1 MLNQLAVVIVAIDA
15 PVVNVKFG
23 ALAEVPPVVPQVKVL
38 VLLIAA
44 TVNPPEPVY
53 VKPVSVAILNTT
65 VAAVVCVK
73 LMFVLPNAIARVFV
87 TFELN
92 IPQDNTK
99 PPRSSVPLVSVTVLV
114 AVNVVVAA
122 KVVVPD
128 VLLTVKFV
136 SVALVAVLIVPVPTI
151 VGVKLVYV
159 PPLANVKLLRFSAVT
174 AGVHVLPVK
183 SSLLNQPAVVIVG
196 IDAPDV
202 MNKFGALAEVPPVV
216 PKVNVRVTLIAAANP
231 PAPVV
236 VNPVAVAILNTTVAA
251 VV

>member
-1 MLNQLAVVIVAIDA
+1 M
-15 PVVNVKFG
+15 
-23 ALAEVPPVVPQVKVL
+23 
-38 VLLIAA
+38 
-44 TVNPPEPVY
+44 
-53 VKPVSVAILNTT
+53 IL
-65 VAAVVCVK
+65 
-73 LMFVLPNAIARVFV
+73 VLPNVIERVLV
-87 TFELN
+87 TLELN

-99 PPRSSVPLVSVTVLV
+99 PPRSSVPLVNVTVLV
-114 AVNVVVAA
+114 AVNVVVADS
-122 KVVVPD
+122 VVVPD

-136 SVALVAVLIVPVPTI
+136 SVVLVAVLIAPVPTI

-159 PPLANVKLLRFSAVT
+159 PPLAKVKLLRFSAVT

-202 MNKFGALAEVPPVV
+202 MNKFGALADVPPVV

-231 PAPVV
+231 PVPVF
-236 VNPVAVAILNTTVAA
+236 VNPVAVAMLNTVVAA